1 MMIQMGGG
9 GGGAES
15 ARYNVTFNVQITN
28 LFNRV
33 NFGPYGGVLGSPYF
47 SKSNSSGG
55 ARQFEFA
62 VRFGF

>member
-1 MMIQMGGG
+1 MMIPMGGG
-9 GGGAES
+9 GGGSES
-15 ARYNVTFNVQITN
+15 ARYNITFNAQITN

-47 SKSNSSGG
+47 SRSNG
-55 ARQFEFA
+55 AGSARMFEFG